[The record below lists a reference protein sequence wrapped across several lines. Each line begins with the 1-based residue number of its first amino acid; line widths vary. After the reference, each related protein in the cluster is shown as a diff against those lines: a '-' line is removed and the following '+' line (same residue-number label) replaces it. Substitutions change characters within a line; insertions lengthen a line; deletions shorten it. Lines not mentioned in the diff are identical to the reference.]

1 MSEQSSAAGV
11 AASLQNC
18 QRAMRLATG
27 IILGAFVL
35 IIGMTTVSTG
45 PAVQF
50 FGKALYYVIVLSI
63 LISLGIWYY
72 RSRLEK
78 RLESRS
84 VAGEAVADVVEDRLQ
99 E

>member
-1 MSEQSSAAGV
+1 MSEQSGAAAGV

-18 QRAMRLATG
+18 QTAMRLATG

-35 IIGMTTVSTG
+35 IIGMTTFSTG

-50 FGKALYYVIVLSI
+50 LGKVLYYVIVLSI

-78 RLESRS
+78 RLEN
-84 VAGEAVADVVEDRLQ
+84 GG
-99 E
+99 